1 MGHTRS
7 MPRSHK
13 HLHGNTGQNNLQ
25 TPPPTLPR
33 LSKSIP
39 NNRLHPNHP
48 RNNNNILHTKM
59 DKKQLQ
65 KNRKRTQKNQRKPRN
80 RRTQKN
86 TQRIHRTLRK
96 PTTKR
101 RNILRQHSNNNI
113 HLRLDSSPQP
123 TQTIQRLRRIPIT
136 NNRNSLPSHNRS
148 PNNIRPI
155 LEKQSPKTK
164 HNIGE
169 WGNCFPIQNK
179 HTHKSFYFQRIA
191 SISHGENG

>member
-7 MPRSHK
+7 MPRNHK
-13 HLHGNTGQNNLQ
+13 HLYRNTGQNNLQ
-25 TPPPTLPR
+25 TPFPTLPR

-39 NNRLHPNHP
+39 DNRLHPNRP

-59 DKKQLQ
+59 DKKQLR
-65 KNRKRTQKNQRKPRN
+65 KNRKRTQKNQRKPKN

-86 TQRIHRTLRK
+86 IQRIHRTLRK

-101 RNILRQHSNNNI
+101 RNILRQHSSNNI

-123 TQTIQRLRRIPIT
+123 IQTIQRLRRIPIT

-148 PNNIRPI
+148 PNSIRPI

-164 HNIGE
+164 HNIKRKKQTH
-169 WGNCFPIQNK
+169 FPLPNLVFK
-179 HTHKSFYFQRIA
+179 K
-191 SISHGENG
+191 EK

>member
-1 MGHTRS
+1 MGHTPS

-25 TPPPTLPR
+25 APPPTLPR

-39 NNRLHPNHP
+39 NNRLHPNRP

-65 KNRKRTQKNQRKPRN
+65 KNRKRTQKSQRKPKN
-80 RRTQKN
+80 RTQKN
-86 TQRIHRTLRK
+86 TQRIHRTLWK

-101 RNILRQHSNNNI
+101 RDILRQHCSNNI
-113 HLRLDSSPQP
+113 RLRLDSSPQP
-123 TQTIQRLRRIPIT
+123 IQTIQRLRRIPIT
-136 NNRNSLPSHNRS
+136 NNRNSLPRNNRS
-148 PNNIRPI
+148 PNSIRPI

-164 HNIGE
+164 HNIKK
-169 WGNCFPIQNK
+169 QN
-179 HTHKSFYFQRIA
+179 HFLSRA
-191 SISHGENG
+191 